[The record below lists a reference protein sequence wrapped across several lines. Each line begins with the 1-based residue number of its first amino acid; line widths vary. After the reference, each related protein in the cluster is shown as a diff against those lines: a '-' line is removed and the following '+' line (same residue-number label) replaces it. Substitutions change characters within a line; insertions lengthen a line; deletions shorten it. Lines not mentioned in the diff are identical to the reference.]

1 MIRCRITCTA
11 LMLAGTLAV
20 GSHRNPDEEAVRKLP
35 QAFCTAF
42 NHHDGHEV
50 AKIMADDVDFV
61 TVGAWWIHGRP
72 DFEKYHT
79 RMLSGRFAGIKFEP
93 LHIAV
98 RFLRPDIAIVHWSW
112 TAVGD
117 KNVDGTARQR
127 RYGMMTMVA
136 EKRNGMWLVV
146 ASQND
151 NSDPTVTPEMEGI
164 TSPIPLPGSEQGP
177 Q

>member
-1 MIRCRITCTA
+1 MIYGKIACAA

-20 GSHRNPDEEAVRKLP
+20 NDPQNSDDEAVRRLP

-42 NHHDGHEV
+42 NHHNGHEV
-50 AKIMADDVDFV
+50 AQIMADDVDFV
-61 TVGAWWIHGRP
+61 TVGAWWIHGRS

-79 RMLSGRFAGIKFEP
+79 RMLSGRFAGIRFEP

-98 RFLRPDIAIVHWSW
+98 RYLRPDIAIIHWSW

-117 KNVDGTARQR
+117 KNIDGTARRR

-136 EKRNGMWLVV
+136 ERRNGIWLVV

-151 NSDPTVTPEMEGI
+151 NSDPTVSPEMQGI
-164 TSPIPLPGSEQGP
+164 PSPIPLPGTEKDLP
-177 Q
+177 

>member
-1 MIRCRITCTA
+1 MIRRRIACTA

-20 GSHRNPDEEAVRKLP
+20 GDQKNPDDEAVRKLP
-35 QAFCTAF
+35 QAFCRAF
-42 NHHDGHEV
+42 NNHDGHEL
-50 AKIMADDVDFV
+50 ANIMADNVDFV

-72 DFEKYHT
+72 DFEKYHI

-98 RFLRPDIAIVHWSW
+98 RFLRPDIAIIHWSW

-136 EKRNGMWLVV
+136 EKRNGIWLVV

-164 TSPIPLPGSEQGP
+164 TSPIPLPGTEQGLH
-177 Q
+177 

>member
-1 MIRCRITCTA
+1 MIRLILGCIA
-11 LMLAGTLAV
+11 LMVAATLTIGA
-20 GSHRNPDEEAVRKLP
+20 RTNPAEEAVRKLP
-35 QAFCTAF
+35 LDFCAAF
-42 NHHDGHEV
+42 NHHDGHEL

-61 TVGAWWIHGRP
+61 TVGAWWIHGRA

-79 RMLSGRFAGIKFEP
+79 RMLRGRFAGIKMDP

-117 KNVDGTARQR
+117 KDVDGTARQR

-136 EKRNGMWLVV
+136 EKRNGIWLVV

-151 NSDPTVTPEMEGI
+151 DADPTVTPEMQGI
-164 TSPIPLPGSEQGP
+164 TSPIPLPGPGQGP